1 MPSPQN
7 NIIRGETA
15 KINKN
20 EILSVRIMKNIYK
33 VINFKNMKIK
43 KLIRK
48 DKKGIDARGVSIVM
62 PGEYHL

>member
-33 VINFKNMKIK
+33 VMNFKNMKIK
-43 KLIRK
+43 KN
-48 DKKGIDARGVSIVM
+48 
-62 PGEYHL
+62 